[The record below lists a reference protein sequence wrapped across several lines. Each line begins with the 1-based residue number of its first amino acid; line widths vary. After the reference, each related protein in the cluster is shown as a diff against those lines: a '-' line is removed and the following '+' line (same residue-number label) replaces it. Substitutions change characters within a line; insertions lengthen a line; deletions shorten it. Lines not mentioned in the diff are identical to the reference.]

1 MRDTKATIP
10 RHVTAMSGTSH
21 PPGTL
26 ILEPQV
32 VIATGGSGS
41 NTRTVT
47 VKGAYQSSSG
57 PTLPQYPI
65 AYPGMCPPNAVL
77 QQNVTSKAQAPVII
91 ILDPSVMPSL

>member
-1 MRDTKATIP
+1 MA
-10 RHVTAMSGTSH
+10 SSSH

-32 VIATGGSGS
+32 VIATNAS

-47 VKGAYQSSSG
+47 VKGAYQSTSAAG
-57 PTLPQYPI
+57 PSLPQYPI

-77 QQNVTSKAQAPVII
+77 QQNIPSKV
-91 ILDPSVMPSL
+91 LK